1 MKKLFIS
8 CPMKGRTEEKI
19 RESMAYMH
27 RVAET
32 IYRTELDVIPTYI
45 THNPPK
51 NSQHEAVWFL
61 GKSIELL
68 SQADYFVFLETDAFM
83 GCNIEKFVALGY
95 DIESCIVTK
104 EQVENAECFSDIAD
118 II

>member
-19 RESMAYMH
+19 RESMDYM
-27 RVAET
+27 RRTAEI
-32 IYRTELDVIPTYI
+32 IYKTKFDVIPTYI
-45 THNPPK
+45 NDNPPK
-51 NSQHEAVWFL
+51 NSHEAVWFL

-68 SQADYFVFLETDAFM
+68 SEADCFVFLETDAFF
-83 GCNIEKFVALGY
+83 GCNIEKFVALEY
-95 DIESCIVTK
+95 DIEACIITK
-104 EQVENAECFSDIAD
+104 SEIKNAECFSDIAD